1 MTLAQDSHMSR
12 PVTFDVNTSVGYYPW
27 EDSTF
32 GATRSYHL
40 NSMAN
45 VGNPFTQ
52 IMDPAFD
59 SRSEMTVESQ
69 ADKDDTLEQRNRESD
84 MEIGSAEQVGS
95 HTKRA
100 EGDEESEESSS
111 MSDGDKKNF
120 ALLVIGG
127 FVAVGVAYFAISS
140 A

>member
-1 MTLAQDSHMSR
+1 MTLAQDSHMNR
-12 PVTFDVNTSVGYYPW
+12 PVHFDVNTSVGYYPW

-69 ADKDDTLEQRNRESD
+69 DEKDDTLEQRNRESD
-84 MEIGSAEQVGS
+84 VEDGSAEQVGS
-95 HTKRA
+95 HTMRA
-100 EGDEESEESSS
+100 EGEEESEESAS
-111 MSDGDKKNF
+111 MGDAGKM
-120 ALLVIGG
+120 AITVIGG
-127 FVAVGVAYFAISS
+127 FAVIAVAYWAIST

>member
-1 MTLAQDSHMSR
+1 MTLAQDSHMNR
-12 PVTFDVNTSVGYYPW
+12 PVHFDVNTSVGYYPW

-69 ADKDDTLEQRNRESD
+69 DEKDDTLEQRNRESD
-84 MEIGSAEQVGS
+84 METGAAEQVGS
-95 HTKRA
+95 HTMRA
-100 EGDEESEESSS
+100 EGDEDSEDSDS
-111 MSDGDKKNF
+111 MSDDSKKNF

-127 FVAVGVAYFAISS
+127 FVAVGVLYYAASS

>member
-1 MTLAQDSHMSR
+1 MTLAQDSHMNR
-12 PVTFDVNTSVGYYPW
+12 PVHADVNTSVGYYPW

-45 VGNPFTQ
+45 VGNPFAQ
-52 IMDPAFD
+52 IMDPSFD
-59 SRSEMTVESQ
+59 PRSEMTVESK
-69 ADKDDTLEQRNRESD
+69 DEKDDTLEQRNRESD
-84 MEIGSAEQVGS
+84 EDSGAAEQVSS
-95 HTKRA
+95 HTMRA
-100 EGDEESEESSS
+100 EGDEESDS
-111 MSDGDKKNF
+111 MSDDSKKNF

-127 FVAVGVAYFAISS
+127 FVVVGVAYFAVSS

>member
-32 GATRSYHL
+32 GTTRSYHL

-69 ADKDDTLEQRNRESD
+69 DDKDDTLEQRNRESD
-84 MEIGSAEQVGS
+84 MENGAAEQVGS
-95 HTKRA
+95 HTMRA
-100 EGDEESEESSS
+100 EGDEDSEDSDS